1 MSGEGLGIRSHL
13 LITEMPGVV
22 GCMVAPQKI
31 RSSPNPPVSVNVT
44 LFGNRVFADEITL
57 DLMRALKPVTDPYVR
72 KREGDLKRRDKE
84 EKSV

>member
-1 MSGEGLGIRSHL
+1 MSGEGLGIRPRL

-22 GCMVAPQKI
+22 GCMVVPQKTC
-31 RSSPNPPVSVNVT
+31 SSPKPPVSVNVT

-57 DLMRALKPVTDPYVR
+57 DLTRALKPGTGPYMR
-72 KREGDLKRRDKE
+72 KREGDLQCRDME